1 MYLLDI
7 QSDVQSIAEAI
18 AAVLDLEVEIADIN
32 YMRIAGTGEGKI
44 NILKK
49 LGGNLVYKEVY
60 KTKKS
65 IIIRKPGFEKIC
77 KSCGFYGNCME
88 VGEISAPIFM
98 NNEIIGFIGLL
109 AFSQEQRERLFIDI
123 EGILLFLSK
132 LADLLASKLEQGRI
146 LEEMKSQAEKL
157 DQVINLMDQ
166 GVLIVTKCL
175 KVLQANE
182 HARRTLNL
190 NGLDEL
196 PSSVEKWI
204 RRIIELDKIEN
215 EPFIIQT
222 RPRETKVIVNKRYI
236 NNEEFLI
243 SIQDVDTIQ
252 TIAENVQL
260 EKRKVFRSIIGSSPQ
275 LEVVKEFALRAAQ
288 SKSTIL
294 LQGESGTG
302 KEVFAKA
309 IHHAS
314 DRNRDSFIAVNC
326 GAIPDNLLESELFG
340 YEKGAFTGASKIGK
354 VGKFE
359 TANGGTIFLDEIGEM
374 PLALQV
380 KILRVLQENEIERV
394 GGTSPIKVNVR
405 VIAATNRALDKMV
418 EEGSFREDLY
428 YRLNVIPILIPP
440 LRNRPEDI
448 FTLCDY
454 YIKEFNVLFNKSIKG
469 FDDKIT
475 QKIYEYPWPG
485 NVRELKNFIEYL
497 FNFVREDFVT
507 WDSAKD
513 LINRKLN
520 NESFV
525 IIKEKQQKVF
535 QLDLIEKETIQKT
548 MEYIKLN
555 QLNMDEAAKL
565 LGIGRATLFRKIKK
579 YQIDI

>member
-1 MYLLDI
+1 MYLVDI

-49 LGGNLVYKEVY
+49 LEGNLVYKEVY
-60 KTKKS
+60 ETKKS

-77 KSCGFYGNCME
+77 KSCGFFGNCME
-88 VGEISAPIFM
+88 AGEISAPIFM

-109 AFSQEQRERLFIDI
+109 AFSEEQRERLFIDI

-132 LADLLASKLEQGRI
+132 LADLLASKIEQGRI
-146 LEEMKSQAEKL
+146 LEEMKNQAEKL
-157 DQVINLMDQ
+157 DHVINLMDQ
-166 GVLIVTKCL
+166 GVLIVTKYF

-182 HARRTLNL
+182 HALRTLNL

-204 RRIIELDKIEN
+204 RKIIKLDKIEN
-215 EPFIIQT
+215 EHFIIQT
-222 RPRETKVIVNKRYI
+222 RPRETKVIVTKRPI

-275 LEVVKEFALRAAQ
+275 LEQVKEFALRAAQ

-314 DRNRDSFIAVNC
+314 ERNRDSFIAVNC
-326 GAIPDNLLESELFG
+326 GAIPENLLESELFG
-340 YEKGAFTGASKIGK
+340 YEKGAFTGANKIGK

-359 TANGGTIFLDEIGEM
+359 IANGGTIFLDEIGEM
-374 PLALQV
+374 PLPLQV

-405 VIAATNRALDKMV
+405 VVAATNRALDKMV
-418 EEGSFREDLY
+418 EEGTFREDLY
-428 YRLNVIPILIPP
+428 YRLNVIPISIPP
-440 LRNRPEDI
+440 LRSRPEDI
-448 FTLCDY
+448 FTLCDF

-469 FDDKIT
+469 FDEKIT
-475 QKIYEYPWPG
+475 KKLFEYPWPG

-507 WDSAKD
+507 WDHAKD
-513 LINRKLN
+513 LITRKLN

-525 IIKEKQQKVF
+525 TIKEKQQTVF

>member
-49 LGGNLVYKEVY
+49 LEGNLVYKEVY
-60 KTKKS
+60 ETKKS
-65 IIIRKPGFEKIC
+65 MIIRNPGFEKIC

-88 VGEISAPIFM
+88 AGEISAPIFM

-109 AFSQEQRERLFIDI
+109 AFSEEQRERLFIDI

-132 LADLLASKLEQGRI
+132 LADLLASKIEQGRI
-146 LEEMKSQAEKL
+146 LEEMKNQAEKL
-157 DQVINLMDQ
+157 DHVINLMDQ
-166 GVLIVTKCL
+166 GVLIVTENFKI
-175 KVLQANE
+175 LQANE
-182 HARRTLNL
+182 HALRTLNL

-204 RRIIELDKIEN
+204 SKIIKLDKIEN
-215 EPFIIQT
+215 EHFIIQT
-222 RPRETKVIVNKRYI
+222 RPRETKVIVTKRPI

-252 TIAENVQL
+252 TIAENVHL

-275 LEVVKEFALRAAQ
+275 LEQVKEFALRAAQ

-314 DRNRDSFIAVNC
+314 ERNRDSFIAVNC
-326 GAIPDNLLESELFG
+326 GAIPENLLESELFG

-405 VIAATNRALDKMV
+405 VVAATNRALDKMV
-418 EEGSFREDLY
+418 EEGTFREDLY

-440 LRNRPEDI
+440 LRSRPEDI
-448 FTLCDY
+448 FVLCDF
-454 YIKEFNVLFNKSIKG
+454 YIKEFNVLFNKRIKG
-469 FDDKIT
+469 FDEKIT
-475 QKIYEYPWPG
+475 KKLFEYPWPG

-507 WDSAKD
+507 WDHAKD
-513 LINRKLN
+513 LITRKLN

-525 IIKEKQQKVF
+525 TIKEKQQTVF

-555 QLNMDEAAKL
+555 QFNMDEAARL

>member
-49 LGGNLVYKEVY
+49 LEGNLVYKEVFE
-60 KTKKS
+60 TKKS

-88 VGEISAPIFM
+88 AGEISAPIFM
-98 NNEIIGFIGLL
+98 NNQIIGFIGLL
-109 AFSQEQRERLFIDI
+109 AFSEEQRERLFIDI

-166 GVLIVTKCL
+166 GVLIVTKYL

-340 YEKGAFTGASKIGK
+340 YEKGAFTGASKLGK

-405 VIAATNRALDKMV
+405 VIAATNRALDKMI

-513 LINRKLN
+513 LIKRKLN
-520 NESFV
+520 SESFV

>member
-49 LGGNLVYKEVY
+49 LEGNLVYKEVY
-60 KTKKS
+60 ETKKS
-65 IIIRKPGFEKIC
+65 MIIRNPGFEKIC

-88 VGEISAPIFM
+88 AGEISAPIFM
-98 NNEIIGFIGLL
+98 NNQIIGFIGLI
-109 AFSQEQRERLFIDI
+109 AFSEEQRERLFIDI

-146 LEEMKSQAEKL
+146 LEEMKNQAEKL
-157 DQVINLMDQ
+157 DHVINLMDQ
-166 GVLIVTKCL
+166 GVLIVTKYF

-182 HARRTLNL
+182 HALRTLNL

-204 RRIIELDKIEN
+204 RRVIKLDKIEN

-222 RPRETKVIVNKRYI
+222 RPRETKVIVTKRPI

-260 EKRKVFRSIIGSSPQ
+260 EKRKVFRSIIGSSSQ
-275 LEVVKEFALRAAQ
+275 LEAVKEFALRAAQ

-314 DRNRDSFIAVNC
+314 ERNRDSFIAVNC
-326 GAIPDNLLESELFG
+326 GAIPENLLESELFG
-340 YEKGAFTGASKIGK
+340 YEKGAFTGANKIGK

-418 EEGSFREDLY
+418 EEGTFREDLY

-440 LRNRPEDI
+440 LRSRPEDI

-454 YIKEFNVLFNKSIKG
+454 YINEFNVLFNKSIKG
-469 FDDKIT
+469 FDEKIT

-525 IIKEKQQKVF
+525 IIKEKQQMVF

-548 MEYIKLN
+548 IEYIKMN